1 MTKRKGPKTEPL
13 AEKPAFAPSAE
24 RGIRKGYIR
33 YSFLIRKDQ
42 LEKIRTLA
50 YWQRRK
56 IKKVMEEALN
66 SYLEGKTIKPLPPEV
81 EE

>member
-1 MTKRKGPKTEPL
+1 MTNKTKVGQIPTV
-13 AEKPAFAPSAE
+13 APSAE
-24 RGIRKGYIR
+24 RGIKKGYIR

-42 LEKIRTLA
+42 LEKIRALA

-56 IKKVMEEALN
+56 IKRVMEEALDG
-66 SYLEGKTIKPLPPEV
+66 YLSGKSIKPLPPGA